1 MVIHDREQDF
11 ASKNSPYECVFQQQP
26 KLCDQQA
33 QTVSLDFFIFPDI
46 AAKRCNKD
54 LNRKP
59 TGAVY
64 NQSALSRTLR
74 QCAKMFFETTQLKGS
89 ATTP

>member
-1 MVIHDREQDF
+1 MDSAF
-11 ASKNSPYECVFQQQP
+11 G
-26 KLCDQQA
+26 
-33 QTVSLDFFIFPDI
+33 FFHSSDI
-46 AAKRCNKD
+46 GAKRCNKD
-54 LNRKP
+54 PTRKP
-59 TGAVY
+59 TGAAY